1 MLGSCLV
8 NLTLLSLMADRT
20 PNQLQMNNHFNH
32 FNHIHEYKLSP
43 IYEAVSCRDQVILQ
57 FLAVNDVYSLETSSE
72 GVSLDKPH
80 ISTCVFACLFALV
93 SPPDQANHTLYTC

>member
-1 MLGSCLV
+1 MKQSHLE
-8 NLTLLSLMADRT
+8 TL
-20 PNQLQMNNHFNH
+20 
-32 FNHIHEYKLSP
+32 
-43 IYEAVSCRDQVILQ
+43 CRDQVILQ